1 MIRFK
6 VYINCNQCNE
16 PATVEPTEYI
26 LYLIHRYLFFMDIG
40 LYCEDCL

>member
-1 MIRFK
+1 MIGLRVMVHCDTCK
-6 VYINCNQCNE
+6 E
-16 PATVEPTEYI
+16 TAMVEPTEYI